1 MWQGNVLNGKYRV
14 ERVLGSNG
22 TWLVVTA
29 ILLRLGERVTLKFL
43 LPEALRD
50 REAVERFPGEARAA
64 ARLKSEHVARIIEVD
79 ALPSGAPFVVMEYV
93 DGVDLA
99 TLLRRGGALPV
110 PVIADHVM
118 QALDAVAEAHAIGI
132 IHGDLQPKNLVVVRR
147 SDGSGQIKVLDT
159 GISAAVAAAADA
171 GTTGSQPIIGSPAY
185 LSPEHLRA
193 QGPVDARS
201 DIWSLGIILYELATG
216 RVPFASGVFSELLLM
231 VVTFPTPP
239 MHSPQQL
246 PDGFEAVVRRCLE
259 KDPAL
264 RFQTAAE
271 LAAALAPFAALSR
284 PRDPVGP
291 RPDRAGRRR

>member
-14 ERVLGSNG
+14 ERVIGSGG
-22 TWLVVTA
+22 TWLVVAA
-29 ILLRLGERVTLKFL
+29 IHLRLGHRVTLKFL

-50 REAVERFPGEARAA
+50 REAVERFPDEARAA
-64 ARLKSEHVARIIEVD
+64 ARLTSEHVARIIDVD

-132 IHGDLQPKNLVVVRR
+132 IHGDIEPKNLVVVRR
-147 SDGSGQIKVLDT
+147 SDGSSQIKVLDT
-159 GISAAVAAAADA
+159 GLSAAVVADA
-171 GTTGSQPIIGSPAY
+171 GTTGSKPIIGSPAY
-185 LSPEHLRA
+185 LSPEQLRA
-193 QGPVDARS
+193 QEPVDSRS

-239 MHSPQQL
+239 MHSPHRL

-259 KDPAL
+259 KDPAR

-271 LAAALAPFAALSR
+271 LAAALAPFSR
-284 PRDPVGP
+284 LRDPAGP